1 MVIVALASPD
11 PRLFC
16 TLHLYTA
23 PSSPLISVVSLRASD
38 VVITELFPCLV
49 HVMFGCGLPVALQN
63 RRTPLPSITCWADG
77 AVSIAGGS
85 MDKTVQKLLSYYT
98 SPVLP

>member
-1 MVIVALASPD
+1 MVALASPD

-23 PSSPLISVVSLRASD
+23 PSSPLISVVSLRVSD
-38 VVITELFPCLV
+38 VVITVLFPCLV
-49 HVMFGCGLPVALQN
+49 HVMVGCGLPVALQN
-63 RRTPLPSITCWADG
+63 RRTPLPSITFWADG